1 VHPKFD
7 QSLEV
12 ALSETK
18 KVSWFL
24 WPFMALWRLVTF
36 ILEMTGRFVAILLGF
51 VLMAVGVLVSLTV
64 VGAVVG
70 VPVALFGLLLV
81 FRGLF

>member
-1 VHPKFD
+1 
-7 QSLEV
+7 
-12 ALSETK
+12 LSESK
-18 KVSWFL
+18 NVSWFL
-24 WPFMALWRLVTF
+24 WPFVALWRLVTL

-51 VLMAVGVLVSLTV
+51 VLIAVGVLVSLTV

-70 VPVALFGLLLV
+70 IPLALFGLLLI